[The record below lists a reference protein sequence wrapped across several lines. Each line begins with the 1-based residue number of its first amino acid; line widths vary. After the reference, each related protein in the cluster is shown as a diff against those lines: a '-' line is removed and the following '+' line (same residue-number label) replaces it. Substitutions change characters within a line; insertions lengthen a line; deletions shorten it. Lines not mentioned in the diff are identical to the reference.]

1 MEWVTPEAVG
11 GGYDGEFDVAVPD
24 SRMKHMA
31 SKNRP
36 RRAAE
41 TPSPLPP
48 STGSTMRDAAGSW
61 LTGPYQAPGAFEYRG
76 EDLGLPEA
84 GPGSIAGG
92 WLRVLALLI
101 DWFLAMAIAFL
112 FVGPKEEVV
121 VNGHVFSAFEV
132 TAQAMAIPQ
141 FIIWFV
147 VGLVAVAL
155 FGFTPGQFVAGTRV
169 ARVDLGPERG
179 AAEAAGTEPRAA
191 VGVIRSLVR
200 QLLIPFVVPALINDY
215 NGRAMHDRATGTA
228 VLRTR

>member
-1 MEWVTPEAVG
+1 
-11 GGYDGEFDVAVPD
+11 
-24 SRMKHMA
+24 
-31 SKNRP
+31 
-36 RRAAE
+36 
-41 TPSPLPP
+41 
-48 STGSTMRDAAGSW
+48 MREAAGSW
-61 LTGPYQAPGAFEYRG
+61 LTGPYQSPDNIEYRG
-76 EDLGLPEA
+76 EDLGLPET

-112 FVGPKEEVV
+112 ITGPREEIV

-147 VGLVAVAL
+147 VGVFAVAL
-155 FGFTPGQFVAGTRV
+155 FGFTPGQFIAGTRV
-169 ARVDLGPERG
+169 ARVDYGPERG
-179 AAEAAGTEPRAA
+179 AAEAAGTAPRAA
-191 VGVIRSLVR
+191 VGIVRAFFR

-228 VLRTR
+228 IVRTR